1 MDDDD
6 EAAIHVRDE
15 RDGAVGIVPDGE
27 VFERNLRAV
36 NRGRIIDR
44 EVGRVDRRTRQK

>member
-15 RDGAVGIVPDGE
+15 RDGAAGILPHGE
-27 VFERNLRAV
+27 VRERRLLAV
-36 NRGRIIDR
+36 DCGRMIDR
-44 EVGRVDRRTRQK
+44 EAGRVDRRARQK